1 MKSLYNLVIIAHPDD
16 ESLFFAGLIMQ
27 LKEHPWKIICVTDG
41 NADGHANKRRNDFE
55 LACKKLGAQSFEHWD
70 FPDIFEKRLD
80 LQKLEEKFAKLP
92 LPNKVFTHGITG
104 EYGHPHHQDVSFAVH
119 KFYEG
124 KCEVYSTAYNCFP
137 DLVVNLSKD
146 EFERKTKIL
155 TEIYASEVNRF
166 AHLIPGTST
175 ESFVTVSM
183 DEVLALYNLLVHN
196 KEVRPEALTKYRWL
210 HEHLTTVMAKGF
222 ARIF

>member
-1 MKSLYNLVIIAHPDD
+1 MKSPYNLVIIAHPDD

-41 NADGHANKRRNDFE
+41 NADGHENKRRNDFE

-80 LQKLEEKFAKLP
+80 LKKLEEKFAKLP

-104 EYGHPHHQDVSFAVH
+104 EYGHPHHQDVSYATHNYF
-119 KFYEG
+119 
-124 KCEVYSTAYNCFP
+124 CNRTEVFSTAYNCYP
-137 DLVVNLSKD
+137 DLTINLTHK
-146 EFERKTKIL
+146 EYKIKTEIL
-155 TEIYASEVNRF
+155 TSIYASEVNRF

-175 ESFVTVSM
+175 ESFAMVSSEEVSAIYGLLVQGEELEP
-183 DEVLALYNLLVHN
+183 EVLI
-196 KEVRPEALTKYRWL
+196 KYRWL